1 MEPLR
6 ILLVDDHTVLRSG
19 LRHMLATHGEFTVV
33 GEAASGIEAIEQART
48 LKPGLVLLDLSMPGI
63 GGQDALVRIHADLP
77 WVKVVVLTMHDDPG
91 YVRQALAAGAVGYVL
106 KTAADEELLTALR
119 VVVRG
124 GTYVY
129 PTLASRVLQ
138 GGSDTPGPSDNDGG
152 LSQRET
158 QVLQLLALGYTNQ
171 EVAEQLVV
179 GIRTVETYRKRIMEK
194 LNLHTRSQLV
204 RYALAHHL
212 IEE

>member
-1 MEPLR
+1 MAALR
-6 ILLVDDHTVLRSG
+6 ILLADDHTVLRSG
-19 LRHMLATHGEFTVV
+19 LRHMLGSHADFTVV
-33 GEAASGIEAIEQART
+33 GEAANGLEAIEQARM
-48 LKPGLVLLDLSMPGI
+48 LKPDLILLDLSMPGI
-63 GGQDALVRIHADLP
+63 GGLDALVRIRSELP
-77 WVKVVVLTMHDDPG
+77 WVKVLVLTMHDDPG
-91 YVRQALAAGAVGYVL
+91 YVRHSLAAGAVGYVL

-119 VVVRG
+119 VVANG

-129 PTLASRVLQ
+129 PTLASRALQ
-138 GGSDTPGPSDNDGG
+138 GEPGQPGPADEDGG

-171 EVAEQLVV
+171 EIAEQLVV
-179 GIRTVETYRKRIMEK
+179 GVRTVETYRKRIMDK
-194 LNLHTRSQLV
+194 LNLHTRAQLV

>member
-1 MEPLR
+1 
-6 ILLVDDHTVLRSG
+6 
-19 LRHMLATHGEFTVV
+19 MLAAQGSFDVV
-33 GEAASGIEAIEQART
+33 GEAANGLEAIEKART
-48 LKPGLVLLDLSMPGI
+48 LKPDLVLLDLSMPGV
-63 GGQDALVRIHADLP
+63 GGLDALVRIHAELP

-91 YVRQALAAGAVGYVL
+91 YVRHALAAGAVGYVL
-106 KTAADEELLTALR
+106 KTAADEELLKAIR
-119 VVVRG
+119 VVAEG

-129 PTLASRVLQ
+129 PTLATRYFQAESER
-138 GGSDTPGPSDNDGG
+138 PSSEGDGG

-171 EVAEQLVV
+171 QIAEQLVV
-179 GIRTVETYRKRIMEK
+179 GVRTVETYRKRIMDK
-194 LNLHTRSQLV
+194 LNLRTRSELV